1 MRKLIDKN
9 FKIFV
14 DFDGTITRTDV
25 GEALFLV
32 FGDAEESKRIIER
45 WINKEISSIES
56 WQLLCK
62 TVKKFDEAKFE
73 EFLTTIEIDPSFHDM
88 IKYCNDNDY
97 EIFILSDGLDYYINK
112 LMNREGLSHVKVFS
126 NHLEFDNEMSLI
138 PSFPYTDEECKRC
151 ANCKRNHIL
160 DNSDDDDFTVY
171 IGDGYSDTCAAQYAD
186 FIFAKSSLLKFCELN
201 RISFF
206 PFDSFSDVIA
216 RLESLGNKK
225 RLKKRHQAELKRR
238 EVYLQ
243 G

>member
-62 TVKKFDEAKFE
+62 TVKNFDEAKFE